1 MSILSLL
8 ISNAVVIRRDLSILF
23 NRISIIILI
32 YCVLHEVTCF
42 YFFNKGIGLHGGLL
56 YITNITQI
64 FHIFIFILSILI
76 LQLTSFYPRKVW
88 IPQSS
93 LLKYIFINKFIFYRT
108 KFINKMGEHLKI
120 IEYPL
125 IILFIIS
132 GALFLISTSDLVS
145 IFLSIELQSY
155 GLYILSTIYR
165 NSELSTT
172 GGLIYFLLGGLSS
185 CFILLGTSLLY
196 ANAGTTNMDGF
207 YIITSLS
214 DVNKDIDI
222 LYKPYYISFSL
233 LIFSIGFLFKVSAA
247 PFHFWSPDVYDAI
260 PTIVTTFVA
269 IIAKISIFIFL
280 LELVYYTSNYLSD
293 FNWTFGLLIS
303 SLFSLII
310 GTVVGLTQFRIKR
323 LFAYS
328 TISHVGFILLALS
341 ISSIESTQAFIFYL
355 IQYSISNL
363 NAFVILISIGFSL
376 YYYVSDNKE
385 HKELLDKNNSPIQ
398 LINQLRGY
406 FYINPVLSLSLI
418 ITIFS
423 FAGIPPLIGFF
434 AKQMVLSA
442 ALDKGY
448 VFLSLVA
455 ILTSVIGAVYYLNII
470 KEIYFYSPPYKINPL
485 LKDINFDGSFYNKN
499 NILTKTIK
507 FNYKNIVL
515 SSPITIIIS
524 IITLIILL
532 FIFMNKEWLSMG
544 TILVQILFNY

>member
-1 MSILSLL
+1 
-8 ISNAVVIRRDLSILF
+8 LF
-23 NRISIIILI
+23 NNFI
-32 YCVLHEVTCF
+32 Y
-42 YFFNKGIGLHGGLL
+42 
-56 YITNITQI
+56 
-64 FHIFIFILSILI
+64 
-76 LQLTSFYPRKVW
+76 
-88 IPQSS
+88 
-93 LLKYIFINKFIFYRT
+93 YRT

-125 IILFIIS
+125 ILLFIIS
-132 GALFLISTSDLVS
+132 GAVFLISTNDLIS

-155 GLYILSTIYR
+155 GLYLLSTIYR

-185 CFILLGTSLLY
+185 CFILLGTALLY
-196 ANAGTTNMDGF
+196 ANSGTTSIDGF
-207 YIITSLS
+207 YIITSIG
-214 DVNKDIDI
+214 DINNTEV
-222 LYKPYYISFSL
+222 LYKNYYISFSL

-280 LELVYYTSNYLSD
+280 LELVYYTSNYFSD
-293 FNWTFGLLIS
+293 LNWTYGLLIS
-303 SLFSLII
+303 SFFSLII

-341 ISSIESTQAFIFYL
+341 ISSVESIQAFIFYL
-355 IQYSISNL
+355 LQYSISNL
-363 NAFVILISIGFSL
+363 NVFIILIAIGFSL
-376 YYYVSDNKE
+376 YYYTSDNKE
-385 HKELLDKNNSPIQ
+385 YKELLDKNNSPVQ
-398 LINQLRGY
+398 LISQLRGY
-406 FYINPVLSLSLI
+406 FYINPILSLSLV

-434 AKQMVLSA
+434 GKQMVLSA

-448 VFLSLVA
+448 LFLSIVA

-470 KEIYFYSPPYKINPL
+470 KEIYFYSPQYKINPL
-485 LKDINFDGSFYNKN
+485 LKDLEFEGSFYKNKKL
-499 NILTKTIK
+499 IQTIK
-507 FNYKNIVL
+507 FKYKDLTINSIM
-515 SSPITIIIS
+515 SIIIS
-524 IITLIILL
+524 ILTLLILL
-532 FIFMNKEWLSMG
+532 FIFINKEWLSMG